1 MTTGRHFENWSMAVS
16 TKSWLIIADDVNYG
30 VVHFRLL
37 CKEYLTLFKKL
48 SLVVFCCKFWTLEQK
63 LHDYICSGCKNM
75 VSQKC
80 AVFIGPPCTMLTNPH
95 WVSVIEATSIVNC
108 MTIHCVQ
115 KKKHPLTFSFI
126 SPWRMREFKQK
137 LRRIYPRKGRFW
149 KCIN

>member
-115 KKKHPLTFSFI
+115 KKNTHSHFLSYLHEGCVNLNKNCGEYTQGKVDS
-126 SPWRMREFKQK
+126 E
-137 LRRIYPRKGRFW
+137 
-149 KCIN
+149 NV